1 MDVILPK
8 TSVYVK
14 RYNGQTKW
22 MYFLIKDNDLLEKYK
37 TVWDKISSNIKKF
50 DSKPSY
56 NNIFL
61 KTKIKSN
68 GDKATDFHDKDILKV
83 DSNLAVITLK
93 SALNKDKNYY
103 LQVLLKECKYI
114 EKEKKG
120 LENLRM
126 IWGIF
131 LILMSLMKN
140 KLFISHLSFIRK
152 GHGVFLN
159 HLYDFKL

>member
-1 MDVILPK
+1 
-8 TSVYVK
+8 
-14 RYNGQTKW
+14 
-22 MYFLIKDNDLLEKYK
+22 MYFLIKDNNLLEKYK

-120 LENLRM
+120 LEKLRM
-126 IWGIF
+126 I
-131 LILMSLMKN
+131 
-140 KLFISHLSFIRK
+140 
-152 GHGVFLN
+152 
-159 HLYDFKL
+159 